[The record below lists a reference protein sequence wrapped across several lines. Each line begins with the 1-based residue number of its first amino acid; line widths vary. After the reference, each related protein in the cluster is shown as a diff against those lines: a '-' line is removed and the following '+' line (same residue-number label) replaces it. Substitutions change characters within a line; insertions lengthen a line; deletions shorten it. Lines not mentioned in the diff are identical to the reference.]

1 VYALGKTFQRLRKG
15 GIYGN
20 FVCLENGQEYRIYA
34 VPRLWRLSLWLGKG
48 ELVDL
53 TDEDI

>member
-1 VYALGKTFQRLRKG
+1 VYALRKTFQRLRKG

-20 FVCLENGQEYRIYA
+20 FVCLENGQEYRICA